1 MEKSYNLGITNE
13 EIKAMIDMN
22 PSIIELT
29 NSELENKIQILKSIN
44 CTDKQIK
51 NIIVSNPK
59 YLCRSDDDILNLIKK
74 LLKLKITDINLLIDS
89 NPYFLNIDAYEI
101 DEFIKQKNISDIV
114 SLLETNPFI
123 IDES

>member
-1 MEKSYNLGITNE
+1 MEKLYNLGITYEN
-13 EIKAMIDMN
+13 IKDMIDMN

-29 NSELENKIQILKSIN
+29 NSELENKIQVLKSIN

-74 LLKLKITDINLLIDS
+74 LLKLKMTNINLLLDS
-89 NPYFLNIDAYEI
+89 NPYLLNKDAYEI
-101 DEFIKQKNISDIV
+101 DEFIKQNNISDIV
-114 SLLETNPFI
+114 NELEINPFI
-123 IDES
+123 MDES

>member
-1 MEKSYNLGITNE
+1 MEKLYNLGITYEN
-13 EIKAMIDMN
+13 IKDMIN
-22 PSIIELT
+22 IYPSIIELT

-74 LLKLKITDINLLIDS
+74 LLKLKMTNINLLLDS
-89 NPYFLNIDAYEI
+89 NPYFLNIDAYQI
-101 DEFIKQKNISDIV
+101 DEFIKENSVSDIV

>member
-1 MEKSYNLGITNE
+1 MEKLYNLDITNE
-13 EIKAMIDMN
+13 EIKDMIN
-22 PSIIELT
+22 IYPSIIELT

-74 LLKLKITDINLLIDS
+74 LLKLKITNINLLFDS

-101 DEFIKQKNISDIV
+101 DEFIKENSVSDIV

-123 IDES
+123 IDER